1 MYKSQLEV
9 REWLEL
15 PLSTRVKLA
24 SDFNL
29 MRSGNSE
36 VVDHRVVSDGYLYN
50 DLSKISVDLM
60 RSHLNLTDSEFD
72 FYKLFN
78 LLLQS
83 YEYQGEKGSE
93 NKSTDRSTDETN
105 REEQEVESVREG
117 SVLPEVAPK
126 PKKRGGRTAH
136 VGRSRNGSTAGVRK
150 PTEDNIG

>member
-1 MYKSQLEV
+1 MYKTQLEV

-36 VVDHRVVSDGYLYN
+36 VVDHRVVSDGYRYT
-50 DLSKISVDLM
+50 DLSKISVELL
-60 RSHLNLTDSEFD
+60 RVHLNLLDSDEHD

-83 YEYQGEKGSE
+83 YEHEGEKGSE
-93 NKSTDRSTDETN
+93 DKGADRSTDETN
-105 REEQEVESVREG
+105 REEQEVEPVREG
-117 SVLPEVAPK
+117 SILPEVTPE
-126 PKKRGGRTAH
+126 PKKRRGRPAH
-136 VGRSRNGSTAGVRK
+136 ASGSRNGSTAGVR
-150 PTEDNIG
+150 

>member
-1 MYKSQLEV
+1 MHKTQLEV

-36 VVDHRVVSDGYLYN
+36 VVDHRVVSDGYLFH

-83 YEYQGEKGSE
+83 YEHKGKEGSE
-93 NKSTDRSTDETN
+93 DKGTDSSTDETN
-105 REEQEVESVREG
+105 REEQEVEPIREG
-117 SVLPEVAPK
+117 SILPEVTPK
-126 PKKRGGRTAH
+126 PKKRGGRTTNAS
-136 VGRSRNGSTAGVRK
+136 GTRNGSSAGIRK
-150 PTEDNIG
+150 STKNNIS